1 MQTLKLAITF
11 ATALAMGVLA
21 MGAPAIA
28 AAATTASKPI
38 AAAGAATTAGKLL
51 LPKDIKA
58 QFATGKPITGVSLP
72 GDKKYSLTL
81 KADGTATMT
90 LGSDKSTKT
99 GTWHVSKTG
108 YCSKWGTQPEH
119 CYDVQKNGK
128 QYDIVDATGKVVA
141 HWSKS

>member
-1 MQTLKLAITF
+1 MQTLKLATTIS
-11 ATALAMGVLA
+11 MVLA
-21 MGAPAIA
+21 MSMPVFA
-28 AAATTASKPI
+28 AAKPPSP
-38 AAAGAATTAGKLL
+38 KDMLS
-51 LPKDIKA
+51 PKDIKSL
-58 QFATGKPITGVSLP
+58 FATGKPISGVSLP

-128 QYDIVDATGKVVA
+128 QYDIVDTTGKVVA

>member
-1 MQTLKLAITF
+1 MQTLRLATTIS
-11 ATALAMGVLA
+11 MVLA
-21 MGAPAIA
+21 MSMPVFA
-28 AAATTASKPI
+28 AAKPPSP
-38 AAAGAATTAGKLL
+38 KDMLS
-51 LPKDIKA
+51 PKDIKSL
-58 QFATGKPITGVSLP
+58 FATGKPISGVSLP

-81 KADGTATMT
+81 NADGTATMT
-90 LGSDKSTKT
+90 LTGEKSAKT

-128 QYDIVDATGKVVA
+128 QYDVVDATGKVVA

>member
-1 MQTLKLAITF
+1 MQTLKLAV
-11 ATALAMGVLA
+11 AVSLLL
-21 MGAPAIA
+21 AIA
-28 AAATTASKPI
+28 APALAAPKPVASPKDAKPV
-38 AAAGAATTAGKLL
+38 ASPKDAKPLA
-51 LPKDIKA
+51 PKDIKA
-58 QFATGKPITGVSLP
+58 QFGTGKPISGVSLP

-81 KADGTATMT
+81 QADGKATMT
-90 LGSDKSTKT
+90 LTSDKSTKT

-128 QYDIVDATGKVVA
+128 QYDILDTTGKVVA

>member
-1 MQTLKLAITF
+1 MQTLKLAVTLSLLL
-11 ATALAMGVLA
+11 AMAMPALAATKPVAPKDTKPLA
-21 MGAPAIA
+21 
-28 AAATTASKPI
+28 
-38 AAAGAATTAGKLL
+38 
-51 LPKDIKA
+51 PKDIKA
-58 QFATGKPITGVSLP
+58 QFATGKPISGVSLP

-81 KADGTATMT
+81 QADGKATMT
-90 LGSDKSTKT
+90 LTSDKSTKT

-128 QYDIVDATGKVVA
+128 QYDILDTTGKVVA